1 MENQNIAKAST
12 RQVQEK
18 IVAVSDIYARKFDIE
33 RDGDW
38 YILKL
43 HEEIGELTKVHL
55 ENTMRSRKS
64 NIKADAKEIVENL
77 GEEIADVYAHTLLLA
92 NHYGVDIA
100 KEVERK
106 WLRYLTPSE
115 T

>member
-1 MENQNIAKAST
+1 MENQNIAKANT

-55 ENTMRSRKS
+55 ENTLRSRNS
-64 NIKADAKEIVENL
+64 NTISDPKEIIENL

-115 T
+115 A